1 MARLCVAYFDA
12 DGSWTA
18 PAGVTEV
25 MLIGQGAGGG
35 GAGGTT
41 QGGAN
46 LAAPGMATI
55 PYMVTVSV
63 VPNTSY
69 AVTIGTGG
77 SGGASNSDFSPRNG
91 GAGGD
96 TTFGTLHTFAGAC
109 ANSTQ
114 DYKLHQTFRTNGSRF
129 SGFVSTPSGGGAS
142 VNTGDP
148 DYIQYNGGSNGT
160 AGYYGSSGGAGG
172 DASLGT
178 GANGGNATGF
188 GAGGAGG
195 GSGPSGGGTGGTGA
209 PGQLWVVWVE

>member
-142 VNTGDP
+142 VNTG
-148 DYIQYNGGSNGT
+148 YIQYNGGSNGT